1 MERTTMNGT
10 SRLAGNLSAWTLVA
24 ALLSPQLAAQD
35 LPGSADHPLLGRYE
49 GSTIVGH
56 SAKAFDEYVLPLG
69 PATGINSL
77 ARLTKSD
84 RLEGK
89 VTRLTYLAPPGRSTL
104 EVLRNFESELHRIGF
119 RTLFRG
125 ADAELGNRGSMTSSF
140 ADAAGYRRIPVGSGV
155 GTIADH
161 ALWSTDERYLAARR
175 ERPEGVVH
183 VAVYLLALHQQGL
196 GSHPLRG
203 FGEVVP
209 GQVLAQVDIVEAAP
223 METRM
228 VTVSA
233 SEMARAIETSGSVSL
248 YGIYFDTDSATV
260 KPESEPTLGEI
271 AALLKSQPRLELL
284 VVGHTDNVG
293 TLDHN
298 LDLSRRRA
306 EAVVRALISGQGVA
320 AGRLTPLGVAFASP
334 KAPNRTEEGRADNR
348 RVELVER

>member
-1 MERTTMNGT
+1 MRGQR
-10 SRLAGNLSAWTLVA
+10 RLESWIAASALGA
-24 ALLSPQLAAQD
+24 ALAWVAPARAD
-35 LPGSADHPLLGRYE
+35 LPGSADHPLLKRYE
-49 GSTIVGH
+49 GSTIVGY

-69 PATGINSL
+69 PGTGRASD
-77 ARLTKSD
+77 ARLSKSE

-89 VTRLTYLAPPGRSTL
+89 LTRITYLAPVGRSTL
-104 EVLRNFESELHRIGF
+104 EVLRNYETELRGAGF
-119 RTLFRG
+119 TTLFQG
-125 ADAELGNRGSMTSSF
+125 AFAELGNDNVFKSNF
-140 ADAAGYRRIPVGSGV
+140 AKVAGYG
-155 GTIADH
+155 
-161 ALWSTDERYLAARR
+161 ALNPSKNHLTFVDLAGFSVDQRYLAARR
-175 ERPEGVVH
+175 DGRQGTVH
-183 VAVYLLALHQQGL
+183 VAIFAVALSEQPYFQVVIPGVAR
-196 GSHPLRG
+196 S
-203 FGEVVP
+203 VP
-209 GQVLAQVDIVEAAP
+209 GQVLLQVDIVEAEP

-306 EAVVRALISGQGVA
+306 EAVVRALVSGQGVA

-334 KAPNRTEEGRADNR
+334 KAPNRTEEGRAENR

>member
-1 MERTTMNGT
+1 MTERK
-10 SRLAGNLSAWTLVA
+10 RLQTWIAASALGATLACAASAWA
-24 ALLSPQLAAQD
+24 D
-35 LPGSADHPLLGRYE
+35 LEGSADHPLLKRYE
-49 GSTIVGH
+49 GSTIVGY
-56 SAKAFDEYVLPLG
+56 STKAFDEYVLPLG

-77 ARLTKSD
+77 ARLTKSE
-84 RLEGK
+84 RLEGR
-89 VTRLTYLAPPGRSTL
+89 VTRITYLAPAGRSTL
-104 EVLRNFESELHRIGF
+104 EVLRNYESELRQIGF

-125 ADAELGNRGSMTSSF
+125 ADAELGNASSFTSSF
-140 ADAAGYRRIPVGSGV
+140 ADAAGYRKIPVGSNL

-161 ALWSTDERYLAARR
+161 ALWSTDERYLAARW

-183 VAVYLLALHQQGL
+183 VAVYLLALHQQSLGL
-196 GSHPLRG
+196 HPLRG

-209 GQVLAQVDIVEAAP
+209 GQVLAQVDVVEAAP

-233 SEMARAIETSGSVSL
+233 SEMARALETSGSVSL

-260 KPESEPTLGEI
+260 KPESEPTLVEI
-271 AALLKSQPRLELL
+271 AALLKSRPRLELL

-306 EAVVRALISGQGVA
+306 EAVVRALVSGQGVA